1 MSKLITK
8 TYTHNGQSIDVLFT
22 ETAFFNATVAAKAFG
37 KKINDWLRL
46 ESTAEYI
53 TALIASHQCYVAGN
67 PVSEQ
72 NQLVRIVHGGDPA
85 NQGTWLHAKLA
96 VPYARWLNA
105 NFAVWCDEI
114 IFNLLR
120 GGEPSP
126 ASRPSFSADEQA
138 ATKLECTLRVANLL
152 AVPVHIA
159 QQEAVKEVR
168 KETGIDY
175 THLLVHA
182 AAQQTVQPDEV
193 MLEPT
198 QLSSALK
205 FPSPIA
211 VNKWLASLGLQNK
224 LKKGWEPTDEGK
236 KYCSIHAW
244 NAKNKSGYNLR
255 WNHVK
260 LQSLRENSND

>member
-37 KKINDWLRL
+37 KQPRDWLTTKPTR
-46 ESTAEYI
+46 EYI
-53 TALIASHQCYVAGN
+53 EAVKAVTLMD
-67 PVSEQ
+67 E
-72 NQLVRIVHGGDPA
+72 NQLVRVVQGGDPSS
-85 NQGTWLHAKLA
+85 QGTWLHSKLA
-96 VPYARWLNA
+96 VAYARWLNPH
-105 NFAVWCDEI
+105 FAVWCDEI

-120 GGEPSP
+120 GEQSP
-126 ASRPSFSADEQA
+126 ASRPSFSTDEQA

-152 AVPVHIA
+152 AVPIHIA

-205 FPSPIA
+205 FTSPIA

-224 LKKGWEPTDEGK
+224 LKKGWEPTEEGK

-244 NAKNKSGYNLR
+244 NVKNKSGYNLR

-260 LQSLRENSND
+260 LQSLRENASA

>member
-8 TYTHNGQSIDVLFT
+8 QYEHEGKFIDVLFT
-22 ETAFFNATVAAKAFG
+22 ETAFFNATVAANVFG
-37 KKINDWLRL
+37 KSPKDWLKT
-46 ESTAEYI
+46 ESTKEYI
-53 TALIASHQCYVAGN
+53 EAVRTILLT
-67 PVSEQ
+67 EQ
-72 NQLVRIVHGGDPA
+72 NQLVRIVQGGNPKL
-85 NQGTWLHAKLA
+85 QGTWLHHKLA

-105 NFAVWCDEI
+105 RFAVWCDEI
-114 IFNLLR
+114 IFSLLR
-120 GGEPSP
+120 GEPSP
-126 ASRPSFSADEQA
+126 ASRPSFSVDEQA
-138 ATKLECTLRVANLL
+138 STKLECTLRVANLL

>member
-8 TYTHNGQSIDVLFT
+8 TYTHNGQSINVLFT

-37 KKINDWLRL
+37 KKPSHWLEL
-46 ESTAEYI
+46 VDTCNYI
-53 TALIASHQCYVAGN
+53 AALSARTALQ
-67 PVSEQ
+67 Q
-72 NQLVRIVHGGDPA
+72 NQLVRTVNGGEAP
-85 NQGTWLHAKLA
+85 GTWLHHKLA
-96 VPYARWLNA
+96 VPYARWLSVD
-105 NFAVWCDEI
+105 FAVWCDEI

-120 GGEPSP
+120 GEPSP
-126 ASRPSFSADEQA
+126 ASRPSFSTDEQA

-224 LKKGWEPTDEGK
+224 LNKGWEPTEEGK
-236 KYCSIHAW
+236 QYCSIHAW

-260 LQSLRENSND
+260 LQSLRENAND

>member
-8 TYTHNGQSIDVLFT
+8 TYTHNGQSIDMLFT

-37 KKINDWLRL
+37 KEPHDWLRSRDCKSYL
-46 ESTAEYI
+46 E
-53 TALIASHQCYVAGN
+53 ALREIHGL
-67 PVSEQ
+67 EQ
-72 NQLVRIVHGGDPA
+72 NQLVRSLNGGEAP
-85 NQGTWLHAKLA
+85 GTWLHSKLA

-120 GGEPSP
+120 GKPSP
-126 ASRPSFSADEQA
+126 ASRPSFSTDEQA